1 MTYVNSQANVAR
13 GIKVKIGNTYIGEIC
28 TDGVPIPQVEVD
40 DIEVT
45 NQDSG
50 DWKEYLAG
58 RKDGGECEIK
68 CNAVDSDAGQIALKN
83 AYTAGTA
90 HLFTNE
96 FGSGSNQTFYAVVK
110 TYDHIIED
118 DIIKLSC
125 KLKVSGAPEFS
136 TTASALTGL
145 TVKIGAVAQSLTPA
159 FAADK
164 FLYLCNV
171 ANGTTAV
178 NVTPVQAATGATF
191 TVNGVTATHNTD
203 SEVTLGDAGTI
214 TTVDVMVKETSKT
227 AKVYTVHIY
236 RAAD

>member
-1 MTYVNSQANVAR
+1 MTYVKSQANVAR

-58 RKDGGECEIK
+58 RKDGGECELK

-90 HLFTNE
+90 YLFTNE

-110 TYDHIIED
+110 TYDHIVED
-118 DIIKLSC
+118 DIIKLS
-125 KLKVSGAPEFS
+125 L
-136 TTASALTGL
+136 
-145 TVKIGAVAQSLTPA
+145 
-159 FAADK
+159 
-164 FLYLCNV
+164 
-171 ANGTTAV
+171 
-178 NVTPVQAATGATF
+178 
-191 TVNGVTATHNTD
+191 
-203 SEVTLGDAGTI
+203 
-214 TTVDVMVKETSKT
+214 
-227 AKVYTVHIY
+227 
-236 RAAD
+236 

>member
-1 MTYVNSQANVAR
+1 MTYVKSQASVAR

-68 CNAVDSDAGQIALKN
+68 CNAVDSDAGQIALKD
-83 AYTAGTA
+83 AYAAGTP
-90 HLFTNE
+90 HLFTTE

-136 TTASALTGL
+136 TTASALSGL
-145 TVKIGAVAQSLTPA
+145 TVKSGTDVQPLTPA

-164 FLYLCNV
+164 FLYLCSV
-171 ANGTTAV
+171 ANETTAV
-178 NVTPVQAATGATF
+178 KVTPVQEAPGATF

-203 SEVTLGDAGTI
+203 SVVTLGDADTI
-214 TTVDVMVKETSKT
+214 TTVDVMVKEPSKT